1 MAGIFRII
9 GGIAERLIHATS
21 TEATATT
28 AAKPGWVAAH
38 VRVPSDRIAHALPRA
53 PELSAARDLAG
64 TGVRKLS
71 AAETSRR
78 AVTEGKLRSHEPN
91 GRVEHRTNIPLL
103 GRSIIVHHGLGDGT
117 RLITTPETAAK
128 IAHGEH
134 QIDIVGGRHID
145 YPSQDIKLIESTS
158 PNRGGQTHIEAKHLN
173 TNLQA
178 NIERLQNEPHIS
190 ASGSFDSAESAQFA
204 IDRTIANPANQR
216 RIAAFLENPLIP
228 KTDLRRVD
236 LGRTIGTS
244 TLRSDLDAG
253 RPSLLP
259 SRTANV
265 IIIKDPSFP
274 EGYRVLTSYPA
285 AAHGPQ
291 VDQFGNPK

>member
-28 AAKPGWVAAH
+28 AAKLGGVAAH
-38 VRVPSDRIAHALPRA
+38 VRMPSDRIAHALRRA
-53 PELSAARDLAG
+53 PDLSAARDRAG
-64 TGVRKLS
+64 AGLR
-71 AAETSRR
+71 AEI
-78 AVTEGKLRSHEPN
+78 G
-91 GRVEHRTNIPLL
+91 TNVPLIE
-103 GRSIIVHHGLGDGT
+103 RSIIVHHGLGDGT
-117 RLITTPETAAK
+117 RLITTPEIAAK

-134 QIDIVGGRHID
+134 QIDEVGGSHLD
-145 YPSQDIKLIESTS
+145 YPSQDINLIESTS

-178 NIERLQNEPHIS
+178 NIERLQHEPHNT

-204 IDRTIANPANQR
+204 IDVTIANPANQR
-216 RIAAFLENPLIP
+216 RIAAFLEDPLIP

-253 RPSLLP
+253 RPSLIP

-285 AAHGPQ
+285 AARGPQ
-291 VDQFGNPK
+291 VDQLGNPN